1 MVEKRTALIIA
12 IIVILIGGGLS
23 YYFFLMPR
31 KPRADV
37 IIWEDFLPAEEEL
50 TRQFIENSF
59 RQLYP
64 NITVELVGVPDLRTR
79 LLAALP
85 AGKGPDLFMWAH
97 DWTGEFAEAGFIL
110 PLDEFVT
117 EDLKGK
123 FLETAINA
131 CMYNGHIYALPF
143 AAETVALVYN
153 KEMVPNPPQ
162 NMSQLESIMQQYVM
176 QGKYGIAYQVD
187 PYFVSAWPHAFGGY
201 YFRDEDKSVGVNN
214 TETVEGIKYFME
226 HIKPYMS
233 TGDTSREAQVAIFVD
248 QKAPFL
254 VDGPWGIG
262 TLKQANLSIGVTLLP
277 KIDEIDEW
285 PRPYTGIKVVW
296 MSSNVHDK
304 EKAFTFMKWFVTNA
318 EYIKQRALQ
327 LGFIPVLKEVLNDP
341 EVQADEIVS
350 AYAKQVELGI
360 PMPKSKEMMKV
371 WGPVGDAISEIFL
384 EIKTADEALDEAQ
397 RRILESLAGG

>member
-1 MVEKRTALIIA
+1 MVERKTKLIVVAMAA
-12 IIVILIGGGLS
+12 IIVIGGLA
-23 YYFFLMPR
+23 YYFLMP
-31 KPRADV
+31 KEARADV

-50 TRQFIENSF
+50 TREFIENSF
-59 RQLYP
+59 MQLYP
-64 NITVELVGVPDLRTR
+64 NITVELVGVSDLRTR

-97 DWTGEFAEAGFIL
+97 DWTGEFAEAEFIL

-153 KEMVPNPPQ
+153 KEMVTDPPQ
-162 NMSQLESIMQQYVM
+162 NMSQLEPIMQQYLM

-187 PYFVSAWPHAFGGY
+187 PYFLSAWPHAFGGY
-201 YFRDEDKSVGVNN
+201 YFKDEGKSVGANN

-248 QKAPFL
+248 QQAPFL
-254 VDGPWGIG
+254 IDGPWGIG

-277 KIDEIDEW
+277 KIDEIDKW
-285 PRPYTGIKVVW
+285 PKPYTGIKVVW
-296 MSSNVHDK
+296 MSSNVYDK
-304 EKAFTFMKWFVTNA
+304 EKAFAFMKWFVTNV

-341 EVQADEIVS
+341 QVKADEIVS
-350 AYAKQVELGI
+350 AYAKQVEIGI

-371 WGPVGDAISEIFL
+371 WGPVGDAINEIFL
-384 EIKTADEALDEAQ
+384 EVKTAKEALDEAQ
-397 RRILESLAGG
+397 QRILESLAGG

>member
-1 MVEKRTALIIA
+1 MVEKRTALIIT

-50 TRQFIENSF
+50 TREFIENSF

-64 NITVELVGVPDLRTR
+64 NITVELVGVSDLRTR
-79 LLAALP
+79 LLAAIP

-143 AAETVALVYN
+143 AAETVALIYN

-162 NMSQLESIMQQYVM
+162 NMSQLESIMQQ
-176 QGKYGIAYQVD
+176 
-187 PYFVSAWPHAFGGY
+187 
-201 YFRDEDKSVGVNN
+201 
-214 TETVEGIKYFME
+214 
-226 HIKPYMS
+226 
-233 TGDTSREAQVAIFVD
+233 
-248 QKAPFL
+248 
-254 VDGPWGIG
+254 
-262 TLKQANLSIGVTLLP
+262 LSL
-277 KIDEIDEW
+277 
-285 PRPYTGIKVVW
+285 
-296 MSSNVHDK
+296 
-304 EKAFTFMKWFVTNA
+304 
-318 EYIKQRALQ
+318 
-327 LGFIPVLKEVLNDP
+327 IP
-341 EVQADEIVS
+341 I
-350 AYAKQVELGI
+350 
-360 PMPKSKEMMKV
+360 
-371 WGPVGDAISEIFL
+371 
-384 EIKTADEALDEAQ
+384 
-397 RRILESLAGG
+397 